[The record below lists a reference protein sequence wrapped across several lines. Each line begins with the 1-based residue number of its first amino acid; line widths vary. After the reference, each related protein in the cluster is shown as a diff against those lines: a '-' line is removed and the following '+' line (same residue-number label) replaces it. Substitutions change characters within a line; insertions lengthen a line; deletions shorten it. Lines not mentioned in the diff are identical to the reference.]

1 MPPSSNKILIVDDEE
16 DFIAILKQSL
26 EIRGYE
32 VITATNAVEAGMK
45 MADRLPSIIL
55 MDIKMPGINGFQAC
69 EAIKRNP
76 LTENVP
82 IIITSALS
90 DDATIKKAFKIGITD
105 YLVKPVEIEKLLN
118 RIKDILGN
126 AR

>member
-1 MPPSSNKILIVDDEE
+1 MLPGSNKILIVDDEE
-16 DFIAILKQSL
+16 DFISILKQSL
-26 EIRGYE
+26 EMRGYE

-45 MADRLPSIIL
+45 MAEKLPSIIL

-90 DDATIKKAFKIGITD
+90 DDATIKKASKIGITD
-105 YLVKPVEIEKLLN
+105 YMVKPVEIEKLL
-118 RIKDILGN
+118 RKIKNILEN
-126 AR
+126 T